1 MKKKY
6 FYIALLYALFAMV
19 GGVFYREFTK
29 WNSFKEPTAL
39 GKVHTHLFVLG
50 MLLFIIIGILSDRV
64 ELEKFKDFR
73 IFIKIYNIG
82 LPILA
87 ISMAI
92 RGVLQV
98 EKVLLSNVAD
108 FILSSIAGLGH
119 IMVGAGIIFFMLT
132 LIKSAEN

>member
-1 MKKKY
+1 MS
-6 FYIALLYALFAMV
+6 
-19 GGVFYREFTK
+19 E
-29 WNSFKEPTAL
+29 
-39 GKVHTHLFVLG
+39 
-50 MLLFIIIGILSDRV
+50 RV